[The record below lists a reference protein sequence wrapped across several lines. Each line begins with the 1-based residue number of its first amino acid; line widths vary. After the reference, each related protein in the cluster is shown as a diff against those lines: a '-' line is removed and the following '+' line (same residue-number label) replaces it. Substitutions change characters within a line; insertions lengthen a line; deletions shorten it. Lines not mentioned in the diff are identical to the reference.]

1 MNDKRPICWVVNL
14 GLLPYVPACELQTRA
29 VQARKAGA
37 IPDVL
42 LLCEHPHV
50 ITLGRNGKREH
61 LRAGERLL
69 AQMNVTFHPT
79 DRGGDITYHGPGQIV
94 GYPILD
100 LAQHR
105 RDVRWYVNQLE
116 EMMIRASADFGVA
129 ARRIADRHGI
139 WVDTAAGEEKL
150 AALGVHLSR
159 WVTSH
164 GFAYNVSTDLRYF
177 DLIVPCGIAGKRAT
191 SLERLL
197 DRAVSSDEDS
207 AETDFAFRPNIRP
220 RDDFNLARRA
230 GRKTDAACRRGYA
243 RLDAPE
249 RSPARSRSRGFA
261 REQGMNQPLTRE
273 QHLDLYYFMQLNRQL
288 EERMVRLFRQNK
300 IVGGL
305 YSSLGQEAVSVGTCL
320 RARKARLDRAH
331 DPQYRRAARQR
342 RPAARHFHAAHGA
355 STLRRRK
362 AKTAPA
368 ISAT

>member
-1 MNDKRPICWVVNL
+1 MNL
-14 GLLPYVPACELQTRA
+14 GLLPYVPAYELQTRA
-29 VQARKAGA
+29 VQARKAGV

-116 EMMIRASADFGVA
+116 EIMIRASADFGVA
-129 ARRIADRHGI
+129 ARRVADHHGI
-139 WVDTAAGEEKL
+139 WVDTAAGEDKL

-191 SLERLL
+191 SLERVL
-197 DRAVSSDEDS
+197 DRAVSSEEVGPKLISHFGQIFDREMI
-207 AETDFAFRPNIRP
+207 AMPH
-220 RDDFNLARRA
+220 
-230 GRKTDAACRRGYA
+230 AA
-243 RLDAPE
+243 
-249 RSPARSRSRGFA
+249 
-261 REQGMNQPLTRE
+261 
-273 QHLDLYYFMQLNRQL
+273 L
-288 EERMVRLFRQNK
+288 EETLAN
-300 IVGGL
+300 
-305 YSSLGQEAVSVGTCL
+305 
-320 RARKARLDRAH
+320 
-331 DPQYRRAARQR
+331 
-342 RPAARHFHAAHGA
+342 HAAVTRD
-355 STLRRRK
+355 SMQQ
-362 AKTAPA
+362 
-368 ISAT
+368 SAVQHEAADVDLQGSRA